1 MRMDSLPA
9 RALSSALTTG
19 TSSLGAPPELAVKI
33 RMTENRL
40 WRLASGCCAI
50 LVGVLCAGCG
60 GGTAGGVLPPA
71 SPDFVISILPSSAT
85 VSQGAN
91 SSGMQASIQALNG
104 FSGDV
109 QITFS
114 GTPSGL
120 TANPQSPFSVQSG
133 GSATLLLGVSPS
145 AAIGNASISA
155 DGASGSLSHCKIIA
169 LSVQRRGLPTAGRLR
184 PSLARPLPLLGFL
197 QLSSA

>member
-1 MRMDSLPA
+1 MDSLPA

-19 TSSLGAPPELAVKI
+19 TSKLGAPPELAVKI

-40 WRLASGCCAI
+40 WRLGSGCRAI
-50 LVGVLCAGCG
+50 LAGVLCVGCG
-60 GGTAGGVLPPA
+60 GGTAGEVLPPLP
-71 SPDFVISILPSSAT
+71 SPDFVISILPWSAT

-91 SSGMQASIQALNG
+91 SSGMQVSIQALNG

-109 QITFS
+109 QTTLS
-114 GTPSGL
+114 GTPSGVI
-120 TANPQSPFSVQSG
+120 ANPQSPFSVQSG

-145 AAIGNASISA
+145 AAIGNASISV
-155 DGASGSLSHCKIIA
+155 DGASGSLSHSKIIA
-169 LSVQRRGLPTAGRLR
+169 LSVQGRSLPTAGRLR
-184 PSLARPLPLLGFL
+184 PCVARPLPLLGFL